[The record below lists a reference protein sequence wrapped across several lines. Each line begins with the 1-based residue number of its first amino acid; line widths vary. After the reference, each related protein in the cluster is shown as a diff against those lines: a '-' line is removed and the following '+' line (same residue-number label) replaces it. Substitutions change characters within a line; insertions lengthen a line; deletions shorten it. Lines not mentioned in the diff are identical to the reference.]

1 MQTLAIF
8 DMIASAFAE
17 MIKESDTSTIEAY
30 EASLNNA
37 KQKVIDLVQQF
48 RDIDPILT
56 PLLFSGEESVDESRI
71 PEMIKAISKRVNFR
85 KELGIVFTGTCFSK
99 VIQREDMQFPKY
111 VDFSNKPHVL
121 IEPYKDKSWE
131 DFAIKVM
138 NQIILGC
145 LLSLPKGKVRINFVN
160 PSLSNKSTTIS
171 NNLSSDIWKIFI
183 EKKEIQDFTT
193 SLTNRIKETLR
204 NGVKPETPSYEIVV
218 LLDYPYHFDSLTE
231 DMRLLIEQ
239 GQQAGIHFIVLN
251 DLRRSFESKQ
261 SFDILSLKDNYF
273 QEFWAFNIA
282 QKEDYDNTLFW
293 TYQICDQ
300 PALLQACFA
309 YLNSDIEEE
318 TTSESAVL
326 TDLEYEAA
334 DNGLNVPI
342 GKPIDKKTMEF
353 SLGQDGHVHSFIIGQ
368 SGSGK
373 SVLLHD
379 IILEAIKKYSPE
391 DLQLYLLDCKLGGVE
406 FNRYKNVKHARALL
420 VDNSDIQ
427 VILEILRDLREQMQ
441 ERGKALREAGV
452 QNIIDYNISRSD
464 SRLSR
469 IWVVIDECHVLF
481 EQHSNTERKA
491 RTEIIDIIT
500 KVATEGRSQGV
511 HLIMATQTLAN
522 ADIPTAIL
530 NNITDRYILNC
541 APMDAEKMCQNSSKL
556 VVNLK
561 VGDALYHN
569 TIGRFADTQFQA
581 FYLAKDD
588 AELQINAAVAKAE
601 GYQSNG
607 QFYFNGAQVFH
618 FNQETIETV
627 SNVRKDNLK
636 ACVGKS
642 ISLAQIPVTI
652 TLKQDMSENILLM
665 GIDDKGQSTRT
676 VMDLLFSLVGS
687 NIGAN
692 LNYKVYVLDFKDDEE
707 GEYQDVLTQLEEIE
721 AITIVRKSQQGNL
734 LRQLVDNIKN
744 NYAIPSVLVILGQQR
759 FRQLKLNLKLE
770 EDSNAIQNLENGFFG
785 KNGFIRPPKIE
796 GSSMGDIKTYKDAL
810 YFILDY
816 GPEHHI
822 HSVLQVDKL
831 DNLLFMDSILPKDV
845 LKKFRHLVLLRSDAR
860 TNSRLWLP
868 EEIQLDTLSG
878 APERLRAIY
887 YADGD
892 DGWTLFSPF
901 VQPNKDI
908 ISSLSNK
915 KQ

>member
-1 MQTLAIF
+1 MQTLAVY

-17 MIKESDTSTIEAY
+17 KIKNSDTNSKEAY
-30 EASLNNA
+30 EASLKKA
-37 KQKVIDLVQQF
+37 KQEVEDMVRLF
-48 RDIDPILT
+48 RDIDPILA
-56 PLLFSGEESVDESRI
+56 PILLSEERSVDKTRI
-71 PEMIKAISKRVNFR
+71 PKIIKTIGKRAELR
-85 KELGIVFTGTCFSK
+85 KELGVVFTGTFFTK
-99 VIQREDMQFPKY
+99 VIQRERMDFPKY
-111 VDFSNKPHVL
+111 IDLSAKPHVL
-121 IEPYKDKSWE
+121 IEPYKDQGWE
-131 DFAIKVM
+131 EFAVKLM
-138 NQIILGC
+138 NQILLGF

-160 PSLSNKSTTIS
+160 PALSNKSAA
-171 NNLSSDIWKIFI
+171 LSSKLPSDICKIFI
-183 EKKEIQDFTT
+183 EKKEIQGLAE
-193 SLTNRIKETLR
+193 SLTSRIKETLR
-204 NGVKPETPSYEIVV
+204 KGAKPEIPAYEIVV
-218 LLDYPYHFDSLTE
+218 LLDYPYKFDSFTE
-231 DMRLLIEQ
+231 DFRILIEQ

-251 DLRRSFESKQ
+251 DLRRIFESKQ
-261 SFDILSLKDNYF
+261 SYDILSLKEYF
-273 QEFWAFNIA
+273 QEFGAFNVA
-282 QKEDYDNTLFW
+282 KEEDYDNTLFW

-300 PALLQACFA
+300 PALLQACFD
-309 YLNSDIEEE
+309 YLTCDTKENSSTELAQPEIEY
-318 TTSESAVL
+318 AVV
-326 TDLEYEAA
+326 
-334 DNGLNVPI
+334 DNGLKVPV
-342 GKPIDKKTMEF
+342 GKPIDRKTMEF

-406 FNRYKNVKHARALL
+406 FNRYKDVKHARALL

-427 VILEILRDLREQMQ
+427 VILEILRDLKSQME
-441 ERGKALREAGV
+441 ERGKVLRESGV
-452 QNIIDYNISRSD
+452 QNIDDYNTSHPD

-491 RTEIIDIIT
+491 RTEIVDIIT

-522 ADIPTAIL
+522 ADISKAIL

-541 APMDAEKMCQNSSKL
+541 APIDAVNMWSESSKL
-556 VVNLK
+556 IGNLG

-569 TIGRFADTQFQA
+569 TMGRFPDTQFHA
-581 FYLAKDD
+581 FYLTKEE
-588 AELQINAAVAKAE
+588 AELQINAAIAKADE
-601 GYQSNG
+601 HQSNG
-607 QFYFNGAQVFH
+607 QFYFNGSQLFH
-618 FNQETIETV
+618 FDQEIIETV

-642 ISLAQIPVTI
+642 ISLDQIPVTI

-665 GIDDKGQSTRT
+665 GIDDKEQSTRT
-676 VMDLLFSLVGS
+676 SVDLLFSLVGS

-707 GEYQDVLTQLEEIE
+707 GEYQDVLTQLEEIN
-721 AITIVRKSQQGNL
+721 AITIVPKRQQGNL
-734 LRQLVDNIKN
+734 LRQLVDIIKN
-744 NYAIPSVLVILGQQR
+744 NYTIPSVLVILGQQR

-796 GSSMGDIKTYKDAL
+796 GSSMGDLKTYKDAL
-810 YFILDY
+810 NYILDY

-860 TNSRLWLP
+860 TNSKLWLP
-868 EEIQLDTLSG
+868 EEIQLDTLNG
-878 APERLRAIY
+878 ATERLRAIY

-901 VQPNKDI
+901 VQPSKDI
-908 ISSLSNK
+908 ISSLSIK

>member
-17 MIKESDTSTIEAY
+17 MIKNSDTSTKETY
-30 EASLNNA
+30 ETSLKNA
-37 KQKVIDLVQQF
+37 KQKVIDMVHQF
-48 RDIDPILT
+48 RDTDPILA
-56 PLLFSGEESVDESRI
+56 PILYAGEKSVDESRI
-71 PEMIKAISKRVNFR
+71 PRMVKAIAKRADYR
-85 KELGIVFTGTCFSK
+85 KELGVVFTGTCFSK
-99 VIQREDMQFPKY
+99 IIQRLEMQFPKF
-111 VDFSNKPHVL
+111 VDFSGKPHVL
-121 IEPYKDKSWE
+121 IEPFKDQGWE
-131 DFAIKVM
+131 DFAVKVM
-138 NQIILGC
+138 DQIILGC

-160 PSLSNKSTTIS
+160 PSLSSKSTTFS
-171 NNLSSDIWKIFI
+171 NNLSSDVCRIFI
-183 EKKEIQDFTT
+183 EKKEILDFTT

-204 NGVKPETPSYEIVV
+204 NGVKSEIPSYEIVV

-231 DMRLLIEQ
+231 DMRLLIEK

-251 DLRRSFESKQ
+251 DLRRSFENEK
-261 SFDILSLKDNYF
+261 SFDILSLKEHYF
-273 QEFWAFNIA
+273 QEAGAFNMA
-282 QKEDYDNTLFW
+282 KQENYDYTLFW
-293 TYQICDQ
+293 TFQISDQ
-300 PALLQACFA
+300 PALMQACFD
-309 YLNSDIEEE
+309 YLKSDIEEGKTHE
-318 TTSESAVL
+318 ADISA
-326 TDLEYEAA
+326 DLEYEIAN
-334 DNGLNVPI
+334 DGINVPI

-379 IILEAIKKYSPE
+379 IILEAIKKYSPD

-406 FNRYKNVKHARALL
+406 FNRYKDVKHVRALL

-541 APMDAEKMCQNSSKL
+541 ALMDAEKMWQNSSKL

-569 TIGRFADTQFQA
+569 TIGRFADTQFHA

-588 AELQINAAVAKAE
+588 AELQINAAVTKAE
-601 GYQSNG
+601 EYQSNG
-607 QFYFNGAQVFH
+607 QFYFNGSQIFH
-618 FNQETIETV
+618 FNQEIIETV
-627 SNVRKDNLK
+627 SNVRKEDLK

-642 ISLAQIPVTI
+642 ISLDQVPVTI
-652 TLKQDMSENILLM
+652 TLKQDMSENILLT
-665 GIDDKGQSTRT
+665 GIDEKEQSIRT
-676 VMDLLFSLVGS
+676 AIDLLFSLVAS
-687 NIGAN
+687 NLQVG
-692 LNYKVYVLDFKDDEE
+692 LNYKFYVLNFRDDDEA
-707 GEYQDVLTQLEEIE
+707 EYQDVIEQLED
-721 AITIVRKSQQGNL
+721 SG
-734 LRQLVDNIKN
+734 LVDVVYKREVGSLFKRLADSIN
-744 NYAIPSVLVILGQQR
+744 NENAEPSILIILGQQR
-759 FRQLKLNLKLE
+759 FRELKLDAEIASAPK
-770 EDSNAIQNLENGFFG
+770 SNDAFG
-785 KNGFIRPPKIE
+785 PMNFTFSGQ
-796 GSSMGDIKTYKDAL
+796 SSSATIKTYKDAL
-810 YFILDY
+810 NYILECGPDY
-816 GPEHHI
+816 HVHTI
-822 HSVLQVDKL
+822 LQVDKP
-831 DNLLFMDSILPKDV
+831 DNLLFEDYVTSKFV
-845 LKKFRHLVLLRSDAR
+845 LKKFRHLIILRSDEKAAMKMGVPDEIR
-860 TNSRLWLP
+860 LETLNS
-868 EEIQLDTLSG
+868 E
-878 APERLRAIY
+878 PERLRAIY

-901 VQPNKDI
+901 AMPDKEI
-908 ISSLSNK
+908 ITSLTK
-915 KQ
+915 KE